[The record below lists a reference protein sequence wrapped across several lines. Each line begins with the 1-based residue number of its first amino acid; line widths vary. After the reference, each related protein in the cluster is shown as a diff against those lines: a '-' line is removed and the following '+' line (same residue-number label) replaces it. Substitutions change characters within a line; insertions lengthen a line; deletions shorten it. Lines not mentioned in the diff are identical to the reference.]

1 MNAVK
6 GLGTNEDAL
15 IEVLC
20 TKTNQELRDIA
31 AAFKRIYGKD
41 MATEVHQDLSG
52 DLQKLFD
59 VVLKVFQDH
68 YLNLIICKATR
79 DEANQDKDVAKQE
92 AQLLYNRGERKI
104 GTDEDAF
111 IRIFA
116 QRSREQL
123 QLIDMAYADL
133 TGHNLEHAI
142 VNETSGYF
150 QKALLA
156 LSKSLN
162 SDPEFNRFL

>member
-59 VVLKVFQDH
+59 VVLKVFQPIII
-68 YLNLIICKATR
+68 LI
-79 DEANQDKDVAKQE
+79 
-92 AQLLYNRGERKI
+92 
-104 GTDEDAF
+104 
-111 IRIFA
+111 
-116 QRSREQL
+116 
-123 QLIDMAYADL
+123 
-133 TGHNLEHAI
+133 
-142 VNETSGYF
+142 
-150 QKALLA
+150 
-156 LSKSLN
+156 
-162 SDPEFNRFL
+162 